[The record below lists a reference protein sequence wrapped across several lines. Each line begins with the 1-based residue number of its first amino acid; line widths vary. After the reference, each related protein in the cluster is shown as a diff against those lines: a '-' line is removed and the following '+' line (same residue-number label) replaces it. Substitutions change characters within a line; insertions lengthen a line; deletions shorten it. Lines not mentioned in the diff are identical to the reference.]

1 MNLTA
6 IAEGKVYYAP
16 WTDNRKLDFRCPGC
30 GASMILKKGSIKY
43 PHFAHEAHSVCEISG
58 ETLEHLKAKTFMY
71 MGLKNNPGVEIV
83 EAECM
88 RFEGIRPDIAFKPY
102 GMKRWIGFEF
112 QRSGISTEDIWDRCF
127 RYEKAGVYLLWVT
140 TEQMYKKIIKSA
152 DMDYPEVRLSEAA
165 KLFMKLHGA
174 LVTFSGDGLV
184 AFTFNYAKREREFY
198 SYDGP
203 TGEFYTET
211 LKSTFVPRYYKKLNA
226 IDLQTKVSD
235 HLMEPGNIE
244 SFVQLGCLIQIARR
258 NWDDFDYFS
267 EQRLFWEG
275 GEAS

>member
-16 WTDNRKLDFRCPGC
+16 WTDNRKLDFRCPEC
-30 GASMILKKGSIKY
+30 KASMILKKGSIKY

-71 MGLKNNPGVEIV
+71 IGLRNNPGVEIV

-112 QRSGISTEDIWDRCF
+112 QRSGISIDDIYDRCC

-140 TEQMYKKIIKSA
+140 TEQMYKKIIRTA
-152 DMDYPEVRLSEAA
+152 QMENPEVKLSKAA
-165 KLFMKLHGA
+165 QTFIKLHGA

-184 AFTFNYAKREREFY
+184 AFTFNNAIREREIY
-198 SYDGP
+198 SYYDGP

-211 LKSTFVPRYYKKLNA
+211 LKSTFVPRLYKKLYA
-226 IDLQTKVSD
+226 SDLAT
-235 HLMEPGNIE
+235 EE
-244 SFVQLGCLIQIARR
+244 TSFVFDGHLEYFGCLIQIVRK
-258 NWDDFDYFS
+258 NYDDFDYYG
-267 EQRLFWEG
+267 EEEE
-275 GEAS
+275 EAS